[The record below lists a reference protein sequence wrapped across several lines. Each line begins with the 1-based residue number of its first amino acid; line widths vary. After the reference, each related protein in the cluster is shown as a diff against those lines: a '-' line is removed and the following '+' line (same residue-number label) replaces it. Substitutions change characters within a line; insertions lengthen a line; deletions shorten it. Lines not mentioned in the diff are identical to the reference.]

1 MTRIDL
7 DTIADDIWSLIGGG
21 YLERLNDLLD
31 KPATHVVG
39 DSGHV
44 RSKVIGSP
52 APWND
57 EAAGILFEI
66 HAGTRRHEL
75 ALRRTLGFNPVRRG
89 SSEQQ
94 TVASLSSLPDLV
106 RAATARNLDQHVV
119 DRAVAD
125 IGRWPRICRGILD
138 DDPAPNERPNTK
150 APGGLTCPHCDRR
163 LILKHGWQFTGDVAK
178 QQLWCLRCPT
188 TIDDDHP
195 RGRDLSWEPAAWIA
209 VLQHTDTPDGGAA

>member
-21 YLERLNDLLD
+21 YLTRIHALID
-31 KPATHVVG
+31 KPATHVIG
-39 DSGHV
+39 DSGQV
-44 RSKVIGSP
+44 RTKVIGSP

-66 HAGTRRHEL
+66 HAGTRRHEN
-75 ALRRTLGFNPVRRG
+75 ALRRELAFNPIRRG
-89 SSEQQ
+89 PSDTQ
-94 TVASLSSLPDLV
+94 TIASLSSLPDLIRAITTRHLDQIPAE
-106 RAATARNLDQHVV
+106 RAAR
-119 DRAVAD
+119 D
-125 IGRWPRICRGILD
+125 ITRWPSICRRILD
-138 DDPAPNERPNTK
+138 DDPAPHERPNTK
-150 APGGLTCPHCDRR
+150 APGGLCCPHCNRR
-163 LILKHGWQFTGDVAK
+163 LILKHGWQHATDS
-178 QQLWCLRCPT
+178 QHLWCIRCPT

>member
-1 MTRIDL
+1 MSYPHRIDL
-7 DTIADDIWSLIGGG
+7 ALVADDIWSLIGGG

-94 TVASLSSLPDLV
+94 TVASLSSLPDLI

-125 IGRWPRICRGILD
+125 VTRWPRICRGILD
-138 DDPAPNERPNTK
+138 DDPLPSDRPNTK
-150 APGGLTCPHCDRR
+150 APGDLRCPHCNRR
-163 LILKHGWQFTGDVAK
+163 LILRFGWQHAEKD
-178 QQLWCLRCPT
+178 QQLWCIKCPS
-188 TIDDDHP
+188 TIDEEHP
-195 RGRDLSWEPAAWIA
+195 RGRDLSWPPDAWLA
-209 VLQHTDTPDGGAA
+209 VLQDDTPGASA

>member
-1 MTRIDL
+1 VSYPHRIDL
-7 DTIADDIWSLIGGG
+7 ALVADDIWSLIGGPC
-21 YLERLNDLLD
+21 YLDRVAELLTT
-31 KPATHVVG
+31 PATHVIG
-39 DSGHV
+39 ESGHV

-57 EAAGILFEI
+57 EAAGILFEV
-66 HAGTRRHEL
+66 HAGARRHE
-75 ALRRTLGFNPVRRG
+75 AAMRRALGFNPVRRG
-89 SSEQQ
+89 TSDAQ
-94 TVASLSSLPDLV
+94 TVAALSALPDLV
-106 RAATARNLDQHVV
+106 RAIVTRHLETTAA
-119 DRAVAD
+119 DRAATDVA
-125 IGRWPRICRGILD
+125 RWPRICRRILD

-195 RGRDLSWEPAAWIA
+195 RGRDLSWPPDAWLA
-209 VLQHTDTPDGGAA
+209 VLQDEERT